1 MDKFTHQNPEQGP
14 SPADVR
20 RALEAGF
27 GAAPEQMSKPLH
39 WVEEEVAGLAEMV
52 GQNPDQQWALRRM
65 RARLIISGMALATAA
80 NTSGWGQGREI
91 VSAVDAA
98 GERVLAGTAR
108 AN

>member
-39 WVEEEVAGLAEMV
+39 WVEEEVAGLA
-52 GQNPDQQWALRRM
+52 D
-65 RARLIISGMALATAA
+65 
-80 NTSGWGQGREI
+80 GRTK
-91 VSAVDAA
+91 S
-98 GERVLAGTAR
+98 
-108 AN
+108 